1 MGVARAI
8 SVALNDGQILDT
20 ILYSLATP
28 LSQAPGVLAAA
39 LMVPMHALL
48 HFPVVS
54 VSGQAVLTMPVMAPL
69 ADLVGVSR
77 DAAVIAFQTG
87 AGLMD
92 MIVPTNGAM
101 LAILLGAQ
109 VSFSRWMRFAIPGAL
124 LISIVGFVGIWLAG

>member
-1 MGVARAI
+1 
-8 SVALNDGQILDT
+8 
-20 ILYSLATP
+20 
-28 LSQAPGVLAAA
+28 
-39 LMVPMHALL
+39 
-48 HFPVVS
+48 
-54 VSGQAVLTMPVMAPL
+54 MPIMAPL

-92 MIVPTNGAM
+92 MIVPTNGAI

-124 LISIVGFVGIWLAG
+124 LVSMVGFVGIWLTG